1 MHDTITIAHGLASFD
16 VTEEP
21 TTVLSVREQKVTLTR
36 GRITEELPRTCPQC
50 GQAMDIH
57 QEHEVTLK
65 HVPLQMRPH
74 LLRVSRKRFRCRG
87 CGYLQMQRIP
97 FKDSEHRMTKHL
109 RYLVEKRLS
118 EGYTLKAVSRDL
130 GVHPSI
136 VKEVDKSRLK
146 RMFPTK
152 RPDKY
157 CEYIAIDEFLL
168 HRGHQY
174 ATVVL
179 DLSEGHVIWCSEGKK
194 KQQVADFIRDMGEDW
209 MRHVKAVSMDMNAQY
224 DSAFRELCPWIAVI
238 YDSFH
243 MVKLYNDRVLTA
255 MRRRKQNELAEQGDQ
270 NGYQLYKGS
279 RYIVLS
285 DRKTLQQKDEKA
297 RENNRMLDEMTLRGK
312 KWPAG
317 ARKMNAS
324 NERRLDELLG
334 VNDDLNKAY
343 FLLDQLKAAFQE
355 TDPKS
360 LFWGLRQWLRMAC
373 DSGVQEVLAFAKTI
387 RKRIRSLVLHAVY
400 PINSGK
406 LEGTNNM
413 ILSPAFYNPQLSSEA
428 TNGVPRKRLAT

>member
-1 MHDTITIAHGLASFD
+1 M
-16 VTEEP
+16 
-21 TTVLSVREQKVTLTR
+21 TLTR
-36 GRITEELPRTCPQC
+36 GRITEELLRTCPHC

-65 HVPLQMRPH
+65 HIPLQMRPH
-74 LLRVSRKRFRCRG
+74 LLRVSRKRVRCRG
-87 CGYLQMQRIP
+87 CGYLQMQNIP
-97 FKDSEHRMTKHL
+97 FKDPEHRMTKHL
-109 RYLVEKRLS
+109 RYLVERRLS

-136 VKEVDKSRLK
+136 VKEVDKSRLL

-157 CEYIAIDEFLL
+157 SEYIAIDEFLL
-168 HRGHQY
+168 LRGHRY

-194 KQQVADFIRDMGEDW
+194 KQQVADFIQDMGEDW

-238 YDSFH
+238 YDAFH
-243 MVKLYNDRVLTA
+243 LVKLYNDRVLTA
-255 MRRRKQNELAEQGDQ
+255 MRRRKQNELAEEGDQ
-270 NGYQLYKGS
+270 KGYQLYKGS

-297 RENNRMLDEMTLRGK
+297 RENNRMLDAMTLRGK

-360 LFWGLRQWLRMAC
+360 LFRGLRQWLHMAFE
-373 DSGVQEVLAFAKTI
+373 SGVQEVVAFARTI
-387 RKRIRSLVLHAVY
+387 RKRIRSLVQHAIH
-400 PINSGK
+400 PISSGK
-406 LEGTNNM
+406 LEGTNNLIKTIRRQAYGFRDTEYFFLKIKEASRKPYYQYQSHR
-413 ILSPAFYNPQLSSEA
+413 ILS
-428 TNGVPRKRLAT
+428 